1 MSTKTETEEVLKKLE
16 NMIEKT
22 RKAREMLATKQKARK
37 KILFSNKRIPPDQE
51 WKLMK
56 LKKLTEDGDKKL
68 KLYKEFF
75 DKIQRWAQEQPR
87 ECQTSQDD
95 TSSKTNEAADNLQR
109 KRTNE
114 VVAASDAD
122 AGVEFV
128 EKVTPKKTKA
138 SEAMQVEVLKKEM
151 PEELQEEKFEHLL
164 CKFCRS
170 VPGKKERYF
179 TTAAA
184 LKAHVEGEHEGRL
197 GRKLTRQCPVCP
209 YSARVPSQVTEHIRS
224 KHSKEKLFK
233 CSCGKKFMTFPAYSA
248 HQKKYGHGN

>member
-1 MSTKTETEEVLKKLE
+1 MSTETKTEEVLKKLE

-37 KILFSNKRIPPDQE
+37 KILFSNKRIPPNQE
-51 WKLMK
+51 WKLKK
-56 LKKLTEDGDKKL
+56 LKKLTEEGDKKL

-75 DKIQRWAQEQPR
+75 DKIQRGAQEQPR
-87 ECQTSQDD
+87 GQTSQDD
-95 TSSKTNEAADNLQR
+95 TSSKTNEVADNLQR

-114 VVAASDAD
+114 EDDSV

-128 EKVTPKKTKA
+128 EEVTPKKTKA

-197 GRKLTRQCPVCP
+197 GKKLTRQCPVCS
-209 YSARVPSQVTEHIRS
+209 YSAAPSQVTEHIRA
-224 KHSKEKLFK
+224 KHSKEKLFR

-248 HQKKYGHGN
+248 HQKKYGHAN